1 MSLSA
6 VVDVRTPSAGLLE
19 WNSRGWVKAEVRYHG
34 FAGLSPVIG
43 RGLIKSP
50 EFTCVGCQWCLLVL
64 LSVHPTSDDG
74 MVGVFLHNMS
84 AKDIKIVY
92 GFCVKDSDGKE
103 VNHRLLRPHTFS
115 RKGTP
120 GNKDIGGV
128 VKVAKRSTMIDSLV
142 DGTLIIEVRMK
153 LAKPTETPPTA
164 FVPENPFCNIIQQMF
179 MDEETADVVFEVG
192 ERQTNSNGGENAKTS
207 PATFYAHQL
216 ILQKGSSTLAELCG
230 SVGEETTQ
238 VSITDVTPD
247 IFHHLLHY
255 VYGGKVAEDDLK
267 ANSKDLIDA
276 ADKYG
281 ISNLKLEA
289 EACFVNSTTITTSNM
304 MEHLLYADA
313 KNCALMKESVMDFIV
328 ENTAEVLEKV
338 SLKDLPGGPT
348 MFADILAAMARGE
361 KENESEQSSGNDQLS
376 TMRISD
382 LRRKVHEKGLDIDGS
397 RETLIATLKEH
408 S

>member
-34 FAGLSPVIG
+34 FADLPPITI
-43 RGLIKSP
+43 RGQGAKSP
-50 EFTCVGCQWCLLVL
+50 EFTCLGHQWCLMVYPNG
-64 LSVHPTSDDG
+64 HPSSGDG
-74 MVGVFLHNMS
+74 MVGVSLVNLS
-84 AKDIKIVY
+84 AKDIRIDF
-92 GFCVKDSDGKE
+92 GFCVKDSNGSE
-103 VNHRLLRPHTFS
+103 VNRKLLLSRHAFRRKMASAGNSRFS
-115 RKGTP
+115 
-120 GNKDIGGV
+120 
-128 VKVAKRSTMIDSLV
+128 KRSTMIQSLV
-142 DGTLIIEVRMK
+142 DGTLITEVRMK
-153 LAKPTETPPTA
+153 LAEPIETPRTA

-179 MDEETADVVFEVG
+179 MDEKTADIVFEVG
-192 ERQTNSNGGENAKTS
+192 EKKGWSNARKKAKTS

-238 VSITDVTPD
+238 VSITDVKPD
-247 IFHHLLHY
+247 IFHHLLCY
-255 VYGGKVAEDDLK
+255 LYGGKVADDDLK
-267 ANSKDLIDA
+267 ANGKELIDA

-281 ISNLKLEA
+281 IGNLKLEA

-328 ENTAEVLEKV
+328 KHKVEVLEKV
-338 SLKDLPGGPT
+338 SLKDIPGG

-397 RETLIATLKEH
+397 RETLIATLEEN